1 MGSSY
6 RKVVRAEQVR
16 AGSVIAVVVAVVVSV
31 VGVVVVAVAVARAEH
46 VLEKSSCVLSEEEE
60 EVGGKESSK
69 SGATADSKYVEY
81 RECKYG
87 FCGVWGCN
95 GGIMLCMLCMFCV
108 FD

>member
-46 VLEKSSCVLSEEEE
+46 VLEKRVH
-60 EVGGKESSK
+60 V
-69 SGATADSKYVEY
+69 Y
-81 RECKYG
+81 
-87 FCGVWGCN
+87 
-95 GGIMLCMLCMFCV
+95 
-108 FD
+108 